1 MFKLIPPADHAH
13 KGIPNGPGL
22 SVPSVQFHA
31 IGLDS
36 KLDHGNDVTPEE
48 LEQNAEN
55 LAAAAR
61 YADALLILA
70 RNGTRDQMIRHLEWF
85 RDRLHAES
93 HNRHEERAQQ
103 LVETANH

>member
-1 MFKLIPPADHAH
+1 MFKLVPSAETAH
-13 KGIPNGPGL
+13 KGFPAGPGL
-22 SVPSVQFHA
+22 KVPSVQFHA
-31 IGLDS
+31 LGLDTR
-36 KLDHGNDVTPEE
+36 LDHGDDVTPDE

-61 YADALLILA
+61 YADALLTLA
-70 RNGTRDQMIRHLEWF
+70 RNGTRDQIIRHLEWF

-93 HNRHEERAQQ
+93 HNRHEERKQQ